1 MIEWKEREHEMD
13 DLAALWSPRTWA
25 ALQACGLLVLQVT
38 KNEER
43 DSIARVYDWPL
54 GRCGTRVPNRHT
66 TFDH

>member
-25 ALQACGLLVLQVT
+25 TLQACGLLVLQVT

-43 DSIARVYDWPL
+43 DSIA
-54 GRCGTRVPNRHT
+54 
-66 TFDH
+66 